1 MKEPRTHALV
11 LSLVCRAV
19 FLSFVLTNPIS
30 AQANR
35 ILDEKP
41 NSGVQLILSSNQT
54 KFYLGEVVHLDLAFT
69 STTPKRYQINLAR
82 YDRSGRMN
90 YEEFIVEPKEA
101 SQDPLQL
108 YFNSIG
114 VFMGG
119 GLTGFEFLTVSP
131 TIIHLNLNEWARFAR
146 PGTYRVR
153 VVSRRVNDSS
163 VSSHP
168 AAEPIEAKSNWIEL
182 SIVPPDPSWQQQ
194 ELTKIRQVLKNGITA
209 SPAAVAPDEAR
220 QAVLTQLRY
229 LGTAAAA
236 SELAKNLR
244 GEDNHSDF
252 ECMFGLIGSPHRD
265 AGLEEMNRLFESPDF
280 PITQMFITTM
290 SILPLDPTEAP
301 ETLRTEM
308 EENRKLLNERLMNVL
323 PHKRG
328 KASAV
333 SLDTVLSSL
342 DNKTSSETR
351 KQLIPELI
359 GTFSSLSINQQT
371 TWLQNRWDAIKD
383 PRWLPSLQ
391 TIALQYKDYPEL
403 RLIEAYQSLELTGMA
418 LTRWYELDPE
428 GAREAVIK
436 EIVRPKPRYNASV
449 LGLLP
454 DKTLPDAQR
463 QLAQHF
469 LATSNYEFEG
479 NIASLLFRYA
489 DSDVLPD
496 VSGKVAENVGKWAC
510 EPQSKMLAYVLRV
523 DPETAGPLIERA
535 IAARGPQSNACRHSI
550 FTEIGAL
557 QSDPVL
563 EHLAVKSLNDQD
575 PEVSNN
581 AAVYLGNFGS
591 AVAEQPLWDRYE
603 AWSREWNGRDKELRF
618 VYAGENPNVWQAALG
633 ENLARALA
641 SGFGWLSDE
650 GKLRRIEALA
660 VGPNITQNVQN
671 AQKAWLERPVT
682 VKCSS
687 TGFSP
692 TPLSCNVA
700 QYQLHSTQA
709 LETKISQF
717 PHGTKFV
724 WSSLEFSSSID
735 LEKTYKEISDFA
747 SQNGIQLQRTAPAP
761 ISAN

>member
-1 MKEPRTHALV
+1 M
-11 LSLVCRAV
+11 
-19 FLSFVLTNPIS
+19 F
-30 AQANR
+30 AQSNR
-35 ILDEKP
+35 IPDEKT
-41 NSGVQLILSSNQT
+41 NSAVQLILSSNKS

-69 STTPKRYQINLAR
+69 SATPKRYQINLAR

-90 YEEFIVEPKEA
+90 YEEFIVEPKQA
-101 SQDPLQL
+101 TQDPLHL

-114 VFMGG
+114 VFIGG
-119 GLTGFEFLTVSP
+119 GLTGFESLTVSP
-131 TIIHLNLNEWARFAR
+131 TIIHLNLNEWVRFER

-153 VVSRRVNDSS
+153 VVSGRVNDSG
-163 VSSHP
+163 VSSNP
-168 AAEPIEAKSNWIEL
+168 AAEAIEAKSNWIEL

-209 SPAAVAPDEAR
+209 SSAAVAPDEAR
-220 QAVLTQLRY
+220 QASLTQLRY
-229 LGTAAAA
+229 LGTEAAAR
-236 SELAKNLR
+236 ELALNLR
-244 GEDNHSDF
+244 GEDNNSDF
-252 ECMFGLIGSPHRD
+252 QCMFGLIGSPHRD
-265 AGLEEMNRLFESPDF
+265 AGLEEMDRLFESPDF
-280 PITQMFITTM
+280 PITGMFITAM
-290 SILPLDPTEAP
+290 SILPLNPTEAS

-342 DNKTSSETR
+342 DAKTSSETR

-359 GTFSSLSINQQT
+359 GMFSSLSINQQT
-371 TWLQNRWDAIKD
+371 TWLQYRWDAIKD
-383 PRWLPSLQ
+383 PRWLPLLQ

-403 RLIEAYQSLELTGMA
+403 RLMDAYQSLELTGMA
-418 LTRWYELDPE
+418 LTRWYELDPA

-449 LGLLP
+449 LGFLP
-454 DKTLPDAQR
+454 DKTLPDAQH

-469 LATSNYEFEG
+469 LATTNYEIEG

-489 DSDVLPD
+489 DSDVLSE
-496 VSGKVAENVGKWAC
+496 VSGKVTENVGEWAC
-510 EPQSKMLAYVLRV
+510 DPQSNMLAYVLRV
-523 DPETAGPLIERA
+523 DPKSAEPLIERA

-550 FTEIGAL
+550 FTELGAL

-563 EHLAVKSLNDQD
+563 EHLAIKSLNDQD

-618 VYAGENPNVWQAALG
+618 VHGGENPNVWQAALG

-641 SGFGWLSDE
+641 SGSGWLSDE
-650 GKLRRIEALA
+650 GKLSRIEAVA
-660 VGPNITQNVQN
+660 VGPTITQNVQN

-682 VKCSS
+682 IKCSP

-692 TPLSCNVA
+692 APLGCNVA
-700 QYQLHSTQA
+700 QYELHSTKA
-709 LETKISQF
+709 LESKISQF

-724 WSSLEFSSSID
+724 WSSPEFSSSID
-735 LEKTYKEISDFA
+735 LERTYKEISDFA
-747 SQNGIQLQRTAPAP
+747 SQNGIQLQRAGPAP
-761 ISAN
+761 VSAN